1 MLMTAVV
8 VAVTATVLGTYLAL
22 WLRRETGPLIVTVAT
37 VCFLLSLTHRQP

>member
-8 VAVTATVLGTYLAL
+8 VAVTATVLGTYLAW

-37 VCFLLSLTHRQP
+37 GCFLLSLRHRQP